1 MNMVKRL
8 WLITISIGLMAG
20 FIRANPVSLKSAD
33 PKNKITTSATSRKTK
48 HSSVSNK
55 LNNTHFARPLPRIA
69 IAGLGIESSTFSPAL
84 TDEAAFHAK
93 YGGEVFSSYPFL
105 AVDSPVRKR
114 AVWFPALVG
123 KSLPGG
129 AVTRLAYESLVN
141 KTLDS
146 LKKYLPYDGLYF
158 DIHGAMSV
166 VGLDDP
172 EGDLIVRIRKVV
184 GKKTI
189 ISTSMDLHGN
199 VSWRLAQN
207 TDLITCY
214 RMAPHEDA
222 MQTKQRAVENLIS
235 RIESGKGKPAYKAY
249 ISIPILLP
257 GEKTSTRI
265 EPGKSL
271 YEAVAPAAAQAGI
284 IDAAIWIGYA
294 WADEPRNHAVVMVT
308 GDDKDK
314 VTQTAG
320 QLAQSFWD
328 ARKAFEFV
336 APTGSLTECLNKALT
351 STKHPFYISDSGDNP
366 TAGGAGD
373 ATWTLTQILARPEL
387 KAENGPTLI
396 YASIP
401 APELIKSAIAA
412 GIGKHVE
419 GYAGAKVDA
428 RYAPPVKLSGTVESI
443 QYGDKDAEVEAV
455 VRVGSVHV
463 IITQK
468 RKPYHKEIDFTRL
481 GLNPRKA
488 DIVVVKIGYLEP
500 ELYAM
505 RADWLLAL
513 TPGGVDQN
521 IERLPYHR
529 IQRPMFPLDKDMK
542 EPDLSAKL
550 VPSSD
555 GL

>member
-1 MNMVKRL
+1 ML
-8 WLITISIGLMAG
+8 L
-20 FIRANPVSLKSAD
+20 FSLTFCLAATL
-33 PKNKITTSATSRKTK
+33 PNKIK
-48 HSSVSNK
+48 HSGRPSDNRPKVK
-55 LNNTHFARPLPRIA
+55 PLPRVA
-69 IAGLGIESSTFSPAL
+69 ICGLGIESSTFSPAL

-93 YGGEVFSSYPFL
+93 YGAEVFSSYPFM
-105 AVDSPVRKR
+105 AADSPLRKS
-114 AVWFPALVG
+114 AVWVPALVG

-129 AVTRLAYESLVN
+129 AVTRAAYESLVG

-146 LKKYLPYDGLYF
+146 LKKHLPYDGVYF

-172 EGDLIVRIRKVV
+172 EGDLITRIRKVV
-184 GKKTI
+184 GTKAL

-222 MQTKQRAVENLIS
+222 MQTKRRAVANLIS
-235 RIESGKGKPAYKAY
+235 RIEKGKGKPAYKAY
-249 ISIPILLP
+249 ISVPILLP

-265 EPGKSL
+265 EPGKSV
-271 YEAVAPAAAQAGI
+271 YKAVAPASVQPGV

-314 VTQTAG
+314 VTHTAEE
-320 QLAQSFWD
+320 LARRFWD
-328 ARKAFEFV
+328 ARNAFEFV
-336 APTGSLTECLNKALT
+336 APTGTLSECLNKALA

-373 ATWTLTQILARPEL
+373 ATWTLTQILARPEF
-387 KAENGPTLI
+387 KADNGPVLI

-401 APELIKSAIAA
+401 APELVKSAITA
-412 GIGKHVE
+412 GVGGHVE
-419 GYAGAKVDA
+419 GYAGAIVDA
-428 RYAPPVKLSGTVESI
+428 RYAAPVKLSGTVESI

-529 IQRPMFPLDKDMK
+529 ILRPMFPLDKNMRD
-542 EPDLSAKL
+542 PDLSAKL